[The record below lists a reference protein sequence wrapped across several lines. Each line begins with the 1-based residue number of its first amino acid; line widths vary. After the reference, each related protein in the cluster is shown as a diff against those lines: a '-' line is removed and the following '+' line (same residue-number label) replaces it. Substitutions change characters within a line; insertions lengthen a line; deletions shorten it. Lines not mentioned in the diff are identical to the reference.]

1 MARTISLIGKTLLAT
16 SLAFFAG
23 SALSQT
29 YPSQPIRLIVPF
41 SPGGGTDTFARVV
54 SAGMQPS
61 LGQNIIVENKPG
73 AGGNIG
79 ADLVAKSKADGYTLL
94 LAQDSLAI
102 VPWLYKDLTF
112 DPIKDFAPIGVG
124 VFMPMALVVK
134 SQLPVDSVQQLIDY
148 SKANPNKLSY
158 GTPGVGTA
166 HHLNFE
172 SLLQT
177 TGTKMVHVPYKGA
190 SNMLSDLA
198 SGSVD
203 VAFSA
208 LSSVKTLV
216 DSGKLKIIGVADT
229 KRSPQFTN
237 VPTIA
242 ETVPNYT
249 ASVWFG
255 LMAPKGTPVDVTQKL
270 SQEMSK
276 ALSSP
281 EINKRLSDLG
291 YRVQPTD
298 SEGMKKI
305 MDDEYSKWGALI
317 NAVGIKPNE

>member
-1 MARTISLIGKTLLAT
+1 MARNFSLIGKVLLTT
-16 SLAFFAG
+16 SLALFAG
-23 SALSQT
+23 SVLSQT
-29 YPSQPIRLIVPF
+29 YPTQPIKLVVPF

-54 SAGMQPS
+54 SGGMQSS
-61 LGQNIIVENKPG
+61 LEQNIIVENKPG

-79 ADLVAKSKADGYTLL
+79 ADLVAKSKPDGYTLL

-102 VPWLYKDLTF
+102 VPWLYKGLTF
-112 DPIKDFAPIGVG
+112 DPIKDFEPIGVG

-134 SQLPVDSVQQLIDY
+134 TQLPVDSVKQLIDY

-172 SLLQT
+172 SFLQT
-177 TGTKMVHVPYKGA
+177 TGTKMLHVPYKGA
-190 SNMLSDLA
+190 SNMLADLA
-198 SGSVD
+198 SGNVD

-216 DSGKLKIIGVADT
+216 DSGKLKIIAVADT
-229 KRSPQFTN
+229 KRSPQFSN

-255 LMAPKGTPVDVTQKL
+255 LMAPKGTPVPVTEKL
-270 SQEMSK
+270 SQEMTK

-281 EINKRLSDLG
+281 EINKQLSDLG

-298 SEGMKKI
+298 AEGMKKI
-305 MDDEYSKWGALI
+305 MDVEYSKWGTLI
-317 NAVGIKPNE
+317 HAVGIKPNE

>member
-1 MARTISLIGKTLLAT
+1 MARTVSLIRKVLMVT

-29 YPSQPIRLIVPF
+29 YPSQPIKLIVPF

-54 SAGMQPS
+54 SEGMQSS
-61 LGQNIIVENKPG
+61 LGQSIIVENKPG

-79 ADLVAKSKADGYTLL
+79 ADLVAKSKPDGYTLL

-102 VPWLYKDLTF
+102 VPWLYKGLTF
-112 DPIKDFAPIGVG
+112 DPIKDFEPVGVG

-134 SQLPVDSVQQLIDY
+134 TQLPVDTVKQLFDY
-148 SKANPNKLSY
+148 TKANPNKLSY
-158 GTPGVGTA
+158 GTPGIGTA

-172 SLLQT
+172 SLLEA
-177 TGTKMVHVPYKGA
+177 TGTKMLHVPYKGA
-190 SNMLSDLA
+190 SNLLADLA
-198 SGSVD
+198 SGNVD

-216 DSGKLKIIGVADT
+216 DGGKLKIIAVADT
-229 KRSPQFTN
+229 KRSPQFMN

-242 ETVPNYT
+242 ETIPNYT

-255 LMAPKGTPVDVTQKL
+255 LMAPKGTAASVTQRL

-276 ALSSP
+276 ALNSP

-291 YRVQPTD
+291 YRVQPAD

-305 MDDEYSKWGALI
+305 MTDEYTKWGTLI

>member
-1 MARTISLIGKTLLAT
+1 MTRPFSSIGKVVAALAIALC
-16 SLAFFAG
+16 SGLAM
-23 SALSQT
+23 SQS
-29 YPSQPIRLIVPF
+29 YPTQPIKLIVPF

-79 ADLVAKSKADGYTLL
+79 ADQVAKSKPDGYTLL

-102 VPWLYKDLTF
+102 VPWLYKGLTF
-112 DPIKDFAPIGVG
+112 DPIKDFEPIGVG

-134 SQLPVDSVQQLIDY
+134 NGLPVDSVKQLIELA
-148 SKANPNKLSY
+148 KTNPNKLSY
-158 GTPGVGTA
+158 GTPGIGTA

-172 SLLQT
+172 SFLKT
-177 TGTKMVHVPYKGA
+177 TDTKMVHVPYKGA

-198 SGSVD
+198 SGNLD

-208 LSSVKTLV
+208 LSSVKTLA
-216 DSGKLKIIGVADT
+216 DSGKIKIIAVADT
-229 KRSPQFTN
+229 QRSPQFSS
-237 VPTIA
+237 VPTVA
-242 ETVPNYT
+242 ESVPNFSAY
-249 ASVWFG
+249 VWFG
-255 LMAPKGTPVDVTQKL
+255 LMAPKGTPNAITQKL

-276 ALSSP
+276 ALGTP

-298 SEGMKKI
+298 QAGMKKI
-305 MDDEYSKWGALI
+305 MDDEYQKWGALI
-317 NAVGIKPNE
+317 KEVGIKPAE

>member
-1 MARTISLIGKTLLAT
+1 MDRAFTCLANKIVFISLALFSGLAM
-16 SLAFFAG
+16 
-23 SALSQT
+23 SQS
-29 YPSQPIRLIVPF
+29 YPSQSIKLIVPF

-54 SAGMQPS
+54 AGGMQS
-61 LGQNIIVENKPG
+61 GLGQTIVVENKPG

-79 ADLVAKSKADGYTLL
+79 ADLVAKSKPDGYTLL

-102 VPWLYKDLTF
+102 VPWLYKGLTF
-112 DPIKDFAPIGVG
+112 DPIKDFEPIGVG

-134 SQLPVDSVQQLIDY
+134 NDLPVNSVNQLIDY
-148 SKANPNKLSY
+148 AKSNPNKLSY
-158 GTPGVGTA
+158 GSPGIGTA

-172 SLLQT
+172 AFLQT
-177 TGTKMVHVPYKGA
+177 TGTKMLHVPYKGA

-216 DSGKLKIIGVADT
+216 DSGKIKIIAVADT
-229 KRSPQFTN
+229 QRSPQFN
-237 VPTIA
+237 NIPTIA
-242 ETVPNYT
+242 ETVPGYMAN
-249 ASVWFG
+249 VWFG
-255 LMAPKGTPVDVTQKL
+255 LMAPKGTPGAMTQTL
-270 SQEMSK
+270 SNEMKK
-276 ALSSP
+276 ALGST

-298 SEGMKKI
+298 PAGMKKI
-305 MDDEYSKWGALI
+305 MDDEFQKWGALI
-317 NAVGIKPNE
+317 QSVGIKPAE